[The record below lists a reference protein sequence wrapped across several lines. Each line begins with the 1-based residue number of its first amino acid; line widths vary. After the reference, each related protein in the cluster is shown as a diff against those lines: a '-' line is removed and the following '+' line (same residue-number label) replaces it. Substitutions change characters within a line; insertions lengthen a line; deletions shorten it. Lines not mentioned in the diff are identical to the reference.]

1 MRMLIYELSN
11 DIMQRE
17 IQQEFTEMKVS
28 KNKKSFFSKHFL
40 NMDISAAI
48 ALSCSK
54 FEMCI
59 HEIYMEGSVSQ
70 NFDIGPSFYLR
81 KCRN

>member
-11 DIMQRE
+11 DITQRE

-28 KNKKSFFSKHFL
+28 KNKKSFFFKHFL
-40 NMDISAAI
+40 NKDISGAI
-48 ALSCSK
+48 AFSSLK

-59 HEIYMEGSVSQ
+59 HEIHVEGSVSQ
-70 NFDIGPSFYLR
+70 NVDIGLSFYLR